1 MHDHHHVSHV
11 MNSEFVSVGL
21 ILLITSIFLLYIKMV
36 IKSNS
41 GRRTWPLYRSLCMA
55 IGMFCAAVSI
65 IGPLAEKAH
74 VSFIAHMFSH
84 LLLGMIAPL
93 FIVMAH
99 PLTLLLRALS
109 VSKARRL
116 TSLLKMRFIHVLMN
130 PFIAATLNIGGLWF
144 LYTTDL
150 YMLMHQYLWLFVFI
164 HLHLFIAGYLFTA
177 SILSIEPTAPNH
189 SYWYRSFVLVI
200 ALAGHGI
207 LSKYI
212 YGNPPAGVPLKQ
224 AEDGSMLMYYG
235 GDLVDLVL
243 IFILCLQWYK
253 AARPRSFPVTHKMN
267 F

>member
-1 MHDHHHVSHV
+1 MHDHHHVSQV
-11 MNSEFVSVGL
+11 MNSEIVSVGL
-21 ILLITSIFLLYIKMV
+21 ILLVTSIFSLYIMMV
-36 IKSNS
+36 IKSKR
-41 GRRTWPLYRSLCMA
+41 GRKPWPLYRSLCMA
-55 IGMFCAAVSI
+55 IGMLCAAVSI
-65 IGPLAEKAH
+65 VGPLAEEAH
-74 VSFIAHMFSH
+74 VSFTAHMFSH

-93 FIVMAH
+93 FLVVAQ
-99 PLTLLLRALS
+99 PLTLLLRTIS

-116 TSLLKMRFIHVLMN
+116 TSFLKMRFIHVLMN
-130 PFIAATLNIGGLWF
+130 PFIAATLNIGGLWL

-150 YMLMHQYLWLFVFI
+150 YMLMHHYLWLFVFI

-177 SILSIEPTAPNH
+177 SILSIEPTAPKH
-189 SYWYRSFVLVI
+189 SYSYRSFILVI

-207 LSKYI
+207 LSKFI

-253 AARPRSFPVTHKMN
+253 AARPRSFSVPYKMN
-267 F
+267 L

>member
-11 MNSEFVSVGL
+11 MNSEIVSVGL
-21 ILLITSIFLLYIKMV
+21 ILLVIFLFSLYMMMV

-41 GRRTWPLYRSLCMA
+41 GRRQWPLYRSLCMA
-55 IGMFCAAVSI
+55 LGMLCATVSI
-65 IGPLAEKAH
+65 VGPLAKEAH

-93 FIVMAH
+93 FLVVAQ
-99 PLTLLLRALS
+99 PLTLLLRTIS
-109 VSKARRL
+109 VSKARML
-116 TSLLKMRFIHVLMN
+116 TSFLKMRFIHVLMN
-130 PFIAATLNIGGLWF
+130 PFIAAALNIGGLWL

-150 YMLMHQYLWLFVFI
+150 YMLMHHFLWLFVFI

-177 SILSIEPTAPNH
+177 SILSIEPTAPIH
-189 SYWYRSFVLVI
+189 SYWYRSFILI
-200 ALAGHGI
+200 MALAGHGI
-207 LSKYI
+207 LSKFI

-253 AARPRSFPVTHKMN
+253 AARPRPFPVPHKMN
-267 F
+267 L